1 MKEKDLFKISL
12 VVITIFMLIQLS
24 ISYMKDV
31 QLTFLDKLIPITKI
45 NTDKKV
51 VAFACNVY
59 EGNEEI
65 EKMLEVMK
73 KKGVKISFFLGGIWV
88 KNNTEC
94 TKKIMAYGHEIQ
106 NHGYMH
112 KKSSV
117 LSRQSNMDEI
127 TKTENIIFEV
137 TGKRTNLFEPP
148 YGDYDD
154 RTIEIANKLGYRVVT
169 WSIDTIDWREDA
181 TKELILE
188 RIRKKLHPGGIIL
201 IHPKKITSE
210 SIENIIDYIHNE
222 GYEIITVG
230 EILKEQ

>member
-1 MKEKDLFKISL
+1 MKKNDFLKIAL
-12 VVITIFMLIQLS
+12 VVITIFMS
-24 ISYMKDV
+24 IIFIMDYTNNIR
-31 QLTFLDKLIPITKI
+31 LTFLDKLIPITKI
-45 NTDKKV
+45 KTDKKV

-88 KNNTEC
+88 KNNAEC
-94 TKKIMAYGHEIQ
+94 TKKIMEYGHEIQ

-117 LSRQSNMDEI
+117 LSRQSNIDEI
-127 TKTENIIFEV
+127 TKTENIIYEV
-137 TGKRTNLFEPP
+137 TGIRTNLFEPP
-148 YGDYDD
+148 YGDYND

-181 TKELILE
+181 TKDLILE

-210 SIENIIDYIHNE
+210 SIEDIIQYIHNQN
-222 GYEIITVG
+222 YEIVTVG